1 MCAWE
6 STNLAGSTPAPAFA
20 MFAAMKTFARLVAL
34 LCFAGVAHAETAL
47 TISAAASLKEALTRI
62 QPLFV
67 QAHPDVKLTFN
78 FAGSGVLQQQIE
90 AGAPVDVFISAAPQQ
105 MDALEKNKRL
115 LEGTRRNLLTNTLVL
130 ISPKNSTLLR
140 DFRDLAKPEVRHIA
154 VGDPK
159 AVPAGAYA
167 AEVFAALNLTADL
180 APKLVRLLDVRQV
193 LTTVETGDA
202 DAGLVYRTD
211 AMISEKVRVVA
222 TAETRTPIVYPMAVV
237 GGSQHAAE
245 AREFAAFLATE
256 PARKVFAELGFG
268 PPP

>member
-1 MCAWE
+1 
-6 STNLAGSTPAPAFA
+6 
-20 MFAAMKTFARLVAL
+20 MFGALKTFARLFAL
-34 LCFAGVAHAETAL
+34 LCFASVAHAETAL
-47 TISAAASLKEALTRI
+47 TISAAASLKDALTRI

-67 QAHPDVKLTFN
+67 QAHPGIKLTFN

-115 LEGTRRNLLTNTLVL
+115 LEGTRRNLLSNTLVL
-130 ISPKNSTLLR
+130 IAPKNSTLLR
-140 DFRDLAKPEVRHIA
+140 DIRDLTKPEVRHIA
-154 VGDPK
+154 AGDPK

-167 AEVFAALNLTADL
+167 AEVFAALDLTAAL

-202 DAGLVYRTD
+202 EAGLVYRTD

-222 TAETRTPIVYPMAVV
+222 IAATRTAIVYPIAVI

-256 PARKVFAELGFG
+256 PARQIFAELGFG